1 MSLAAN
7 RFTLGGHCV
16 IVPGAE
22 QGERRGKVKRQVRLR
37 TEIIVNLLLL
47 MGAALFFVSLLLLKF
62 AEEELL
68 AQRVKAVTTALR
80 TVAAALGSEVAADAD
95 QLAQRSRRL
104 LGTFGEQEPRLAW
117 TLVDTQLRP
126 LAAGGA
132 SDAPPLVQDDLVR
145 AGALAEAVLRL
156 RYRTVLQ
163 PFGDNSSNLLRYSVP
178 VPGRDGV
185 QGVLQARLGL
195 EDLAERLGAAR
206 RLTLS
211 YVVLYGLVLVLFGG
225 YLLGR
230 TVVKP
235 VRRLVTEVR
244 GVAAGDL
251 SRAAL
256 VEGPA
261 EIAELASSFNAMT
274 ASLLASRQQTEATIA
289 SLHAANLELRKTQEA
304 LVRSE
309 KLATVGHLAAGMAHE
324 LGNPLAAVLGYLE
337 LLQSDLPA
345 GSQRDLAGYA
355 LKEIGRIDGLVREL
369 LDYAAPSR
377 GLAER
382 FDPSA
387 VLREALSLLQHQGR
401 LCDHGVETSA
411 LPATLP
417 SVQGVKA
424 KLLQVFVNLLLNALD
439 AGTAQQSLRLS
450 AGVAEAELWLRV
462 EDAGEGIAP
471 EALAHIFDPF
481 FTSKAPGRGRGLG
494 LSVCQRVVADMG
506 GRIEV
511 ESEVGKGSRF
521 TVWLHR
527 VEAVDG
533 A

>member
-1 MSLAAN
+1 M
-7 RFTLGGHCV
+7 
-16 IVPGAE
+16 
-22 QGERRGKVKRQVRLR
+22 KRQVKLR

-68 AQRVKAVTTALR
+68 AQRVKGVTTALR
-80 TVAAALGSEVAADAD
+80 TVAAALGGEVPINTEDFGT
-95 QLAQRSRRL
+95 RCRRL
-104 LGTFGEQEPRLAW
+104 METFGEQEPSLAW
-117 TLVDTQLRP
+117 TLVDAQLRP
-126 LAAGGA
+126 LARGGA
-132 SDAPPLVQDDLVR
+132 ADAPPLVQDDLVR

-156 RYRTVLQ
+156 RYQTVLQ
-163 PFGDNSSNLLRYSVP
+163 PFGDKSANLIRYSVP
-178 VPGRDGV
+178 LSGRDGV
-185 QGVLQARLGL
+185 QGVLQVRLGL
-195 EDLAERLGAAR
+195 EDLAERLGVAR
-206 RLTLS
+206 RLTFS

-235 VRRLVTEVR
+235 VRRLVAEVR
-244 GVAAGDL
+244 GVAQGDL

-256 VEGPA
+256 VDGPA
-261 EIAELASSFNAMT
+261 EIAELATSFNAMT
-274 ASLLASRQQTEATIA
+274 ASLLASRQQTEATIE
-289 SLHAANLELRKTQEA
+289 SLHAANAELRKTQDA

-345 GSQRDLAGYA
+345 GSQREMTGYA
-355 LKEIGRIDGLVREL
+355 LKEVGRIDGLVREL
-369 LDYAAPSR
+369 LDYATPSR

-387 VLREALSLLQHQGR
+387 VLREAVSLLQHQGR
-401 LCDHGVETSA
+401 LGAHGVETNA
-411 LPATLP
+411 LPANLP
-417 SVQGVKA
+417 EVEGVKA

-439 AGTAQQSLRLS
+439 ASAEQQPLQLS
-450 AGVAEAELWLRV
+450 AGVAKAELWLTV

-471 EALAHIFDPF
+471 EALPHIFDPF

-494 LSVCQRVVADMG
+494 LSVCQRVVAEMG

-511 ESEVGKGSRF
+511 ESKVGKGSCF
-521 TVWLHR
+521 TVWLHK
-527 VEAVDG
+527 VEETNG

>member
-1 MSLAAN
+1 M
-7 RFTLGGHCV
+7 
-16 IVPGAE
+16 
-22 QGERRGKVKRQVRLR
+22 KRQVRLR

-68 AQRVKAVTTALR
+68 AQRVKGVTTALR
-80 TVAAALGSEVAADAD
+80 TVAAALGAEDGDAD
-95 QLAQRSRRL
+95 QLAQRARRL
-104 LGTFGEQEPRLAW
+104 LGTFGEQEPGLAW
-117 TLVDTQLRP
+117 TLVDSQLRP

-132 SDAPPLVQDDLVR
+132 SDAPPPVQEDLVR
-145 AGALAEAVLRL
+145 TGALAEAVLRL
-156 RYRTVLQ
+156 RYQTVLQ
-163 PFGDNSSNLLRYSVP
+163 PFGDTSANLLRYSVP
-178 VPGRDGV
+178 LPGRDGM
-185 QGVLQARLGL
+185 QGVLQVRLGL
-195 EDLAERLGAAR
+195 DDLAERLGAAR

-235 VRRLVTEVR
+235 VRRLVAEVR
-244 GVAAGDL
+244 GVAQGDL
-251 SRAAL
+251 RRAAL

-274 ASLLASRQQTEATIA
+274 AGLLASRQQTEATIE
-289 SLHAANLELRKTQEA
+289 SLHAANLELRKTQDA

-345 GSQRDLAGYA
+345 GSQRDMAGYA
-355 LKEIGRIDGLVREL
+355 LKEIARIDGLVREL

-387 VLREALSLLQHQGR
+387 VLREAVSLLQHQGR
-401 LCDHGVETSA
+401 LGDHGVETLA

-417 SVQGVKA
+417 QVQGVKA

-439 AGTAQQSLRLS
+439 ASSARQSLRLS

-494 LSVCQRVVADMG
+494 LSVCQRVVAEMG

-511 ESEVGKGSRF
+511 ESELGKGSRF
-521 TVWLHR
+521 TVWLPK
-527 VEAVDG
+527 VEDVDG
-533 A
+533 V

>member
-1 MSLAAN
+1 M
-7 RFTLGGHCV
+7 
-16 IVPGAE
+16 
-22 QGERRGKVKRQVRLR
+22 KRQVGLR

-68 AQRVKAVTTALR
+68 AQRVKGVTTALR
-80 TVAAALGSEVAADAD
+80 TVAAALGSEVASEAEV
-95 QLAQRSRRL
+95 LAERRRRL
-104 LGTFGEQEPRLAW
+104 LETFGEQEPRLAW

-145 AGALAEAVLRL
+145 AGAMSEAVLRL
-156 RYRTVLQ
+156 RYQTVLL
-163 PFGDNSSNLLRYSVP
+163 PFRDNSANLLRYTIP
-178 VPGRDGV
+178 LPGRDGV
-185 QGVLQARLGL
+185 QELLQVRLGL
-195 EDLAERLGAAR
+195 EDLTERLGVAR
-206 RLTLS
+206 RLTFS

-235 VRRLVTEVR
+235 VRRLVDVVR
-244 GVAAGDL
+244 GVAEGDL

-261 EIAELASSFNAMT
+261 EIAELSTSFNAMT
-274 ASLLASRQQTEATIA
+274 ASLLASRQQTEATIE
-289 SLHAANLELRKTQEA
+289 SLHAANLELRKTQDA

-345 GSQRDLAGYA
+345 GSQREMVAHA

-377 GLAER
+377 GLTER
-382 FDPSA
+382 FDPAA
-387 VLREALSLLQHQGR
+387 VLREAVTLLEHQGR
-401 LCDHGVETSA
+401 LSAHGVDATL

-417 SVQGVKA
+417 AVEGVKA

-439 AGTAQQSLRLS
+439 ASAAQQSLQVS
-450 AGVAEAELWLRV
+450 AGVAKAEVWLSV

-471 EALAHIFDPF
+471 EARAHIFDPF

-494 LSVCQRVVADMG
+494 LAVCQRVVAEMG

-511 ESEVGKGSRF
+511 SSEVGQGSRF
-521 TVWLHR
+521 TVCLRR
-527 VEAVDG
+527 VEERDG
-533 A
+533 V

>member
-1 MSLAAN
+1 MAAQAAQQPE
-7 RFTLGGHCV
+7 G
-16 IVPGAE
+16 
-22 QGERRGKVKRQVRLR
+22 RGKVKRQVRLR

-68 AQRVKAVTTALR
+68 AQRVKGLTTALR
-80 TVAAALGSEVAADAD
+80 TVAAALGPEVASEAED
-95 QLAQRSRRL
+95 LAERSRRL
-104 LGTFGEQEPRLAW
+104 LETFAEQEPALAW
-117 TLVDTQLRP
+117 TLVDSQLRT

-132 SDAPPLVQDDLVR
+132 LDAPPLVQDDLLR
-145 AGALAEAVLRL
+145 AGALSEAVLRL
-156 RYRTVLQ
+156 RYQSVLQ
-163 PFGDNSSNLLRYSVP
+163 PFGDNSKNLLRYTVP
-178 VPGRDGV
+178 LQGRDGT
-185 QGVLQARLGL
+185 QGVLQVRLGL
-195 EDLAERLGAAR
+195 EELAERLGVAR
-206 RLTLS
+206 RLTFS

-235 VRRLVTEVR
+235 VRRLVSEVR
-244 GVAAGDL
+244 GVADGDL

-274 ASLLASRQQTEATIA
+274 ANLLTSRQQTEATIE
-289 SLHAANLELRKTQEA
+289 SLHAANLELRKTHDA
-304 LVRSE
+304 LIRSE

-345 GSQRDLAGYA
+345 GSQRDMAGYA

-387 VLREALSLLQHQGR
+387 VLREAVTLLQHQGR
-401 LCDHGVETSA
+401 LGAHGVEMTA
-411 LPATLP
+411 LPANLP
-417 SVQGVKA
+417 EVEGVKA

-439 AGTAQQSLRLS
+439 ASAEQQPLQLS
-450 AGVAEAELWLRV
+450 AGVAHAELWLTV
-462 EDAGEGIAP
+462 EDAGAGIAP
-471 EALAHIFDPF
+471 EALPHIFDPF

-494 LSVCQRVVADMG
+494 LSVCQRVVAEMG

-511 ESEVGKGSRF
+511 ESEVDQGSRF
-521 TVWLHR
+521 TVWLQK
-527 VEAVDG
+527 VEEIDA

>member
-1 MSLAAN
+1 
-7 RFTLGGHCV
+7 
-16 IVPGAE
+16 
-22 QGERRGKVKRQVRLR
+22 VKRQVRLR

-68 AQRVKAVTTALR
+68 AQRVKGVTTALR
-80 TVAAALGSEVAADAD
+80 TVAAALGADTASD
-95 QLAQRSRRL
+95 SDTLASRSRRL
-104 LGTFGEQEPRLAW
+104 LETFAAQEPRLAW
-117 TLVDTQLRP
+117 TLVDGQLHL
-126 LAAGGA
+126 LADGGA
-132 SDAPPLVQDDLVR
+132 RDAPPLVQDDLVR
-145 AGALAEAVLRL
+145 AGVLSEAVLRL
-156 RYRTVLQ
+156 RYQSVLH
-163 PFGDNSSNLLRYSVP
+163 PFGDNSQNLLRFTLP
-178 VPGRDGV
+178 LPGRDGG
-185 QGVLQARLGL
+185 QGLLQVRLGL
-195 EDLAERLGAAR
+195 DDLAERLVVAR
-206 RLTLS
+206 RLTFS

-235 VRRLVTEVR
+235 VRRLVDEVR
-244 GVAAGDL
+244 GVAQGDL
-251 SRAAL
+251 SRSVLA
-256 VEGPA
+256 EGPA

-274 ASLLASRQQTEATIA
+274 ASLLTSRQQTEATIE
-289 SLHAANLELRKTQEA
+289 SLHAANAELRKTQDA

-309 KLATVGHLAAGMAHE
+309 KLASVGHLAAGMAHE

-345 GSQRDLAGYA
+345 GDQREMAGYA
-355 LKEIGRIDGLVREL
+355 LKEVGRIDGLVREL

-382 FDPSA
+382 FDPLA
-387 VLREALSLLQHQGR
+387 VLRQAVTLLEHQGR
-401 LCDHGVETSA
+401 LAANRVEGA
-411 LPATLP
+411 PLPATLP
-417 SVQGVKA
+417 EVQGVKA

-439 AGTAQQSLRLS
+439 ASGAGQPLRLL
-450 AGVAEAELWLRV
+450 AGVAGEEVWLAV
-462 EDAGEGIAP
+462 QDAGEGITP
-471 EALAHIFDPF
+471 GVLPHIFDPF

-494 LSVCQRVVADMG
+494 LSVCQRVVAEMG

-511 ESEVGKGSRF
+511 ESAVGKGSSF

-527 VEAVDG
+527 VEDTDG